1 MENFEKVLLRCK
13 EQLSV
18 STDKEVAELLGLSVK
33 AFTARKSRDSFPTD
47 KLLAFSAMHPELKVD
62 TDYILQG
69 WSVRRNTEQMAEV
82 AAGIQKNINETNQVL
97 QSLGATNVG
106 EGVGVYGDISTD
118 ETLLLRLFRQSTGI
132 GREAIIATARAVEK
146 NKE

>member
-47 KLLAFSAMHPELKVD
+47 KLLAFSARHPEMKVD
-62 TDYILQG
+62 TDYILKG
-69 WSVRRNTEQMAEV
+69 WSARKNVEQMTEI
-82 AAGIQKNINETNQVL
+82 AAGIQRNINDTNQEL
-97 QSLGATNVG
+97 EALGTVMVKDVAG
-106 EGVGVYGDISTD
+106 AYGGLTTD
-118 ETLLLRLFRQSTGI
+118 EALLLRLFRQSTGV